1 MSHYHTSE
9 EKPRLQIQEDRVL
22 CLLFYKRKRRQ
33 RGGMQLYSGAAD
45 DLSPLY
51 TALTEAQWP
60 PVANTENWECIWP
73 LKCIYELK

>member
-1 MSHYHTSE
+1 MESDSPEGREGDKNAGVGGVMEAAWVSHYHTSE

-45 DLSPLY
+45 GLSPRR
-51 TALTEAQWP
+51 
-60 PVANTENWECIWP
+60 CIN
-73 LKCIYELK
+73 

>member
-51 TALTEAQWP
+51 
-60 PVANTENWECIWP
+60 CIN
-73 LKCIYELK
+73 

>member
-22 CLLFYKRKRRQ
+22 CLFFYMRKKRQ

-45 DLSPLY
+45 DLR
-51 TALTEAQWP
+51 AQRC
-60 PVANTENWECIWP
+60 VH
-73 LKCIYELK
+73 